1 MAVSTNFTRTA
12 NFTCYVNTLQRRVVH
27 LNAPN
32 IAQRL
37 FIISYVLMLMLMSVR
52 CCFINQTDHG
62 HNQSYTLNLRSQHA
76 IHTGL
81 PSKGQATPPVYC
93 GKERENRPYK
103 MIVYLTS
110 TLLKNGD
117 IQPNPGPQLSAYTDG
132 QLSPAVSPTSVVPAA
147 AGMGDGCMTFG
158 RRRKQTR
165 GI

>member
-1 MAVSTNFTRTA
+1 M
-12 NFTCYVNTLQRRVVH
+12 
-27 LNAPN
+27 
-32 IAQRL
+32 
-37 FIISYVLMLMLMSVR
+37 R

-165 GI
+165 GIEVVSWTAMAESSFLPRNDHVTKSFPLNAHRCPIHLGP